1 MEEKTLKERLVHIFI
16 ISIFC
21 SLYFLVATI
30 SMINSVAFFDL
41 SHSGLMSWSLAIGF
55 EIGAAASLAAI
66 IILDKTN
73 KTMVWS
79 LFLLLTS
86 FQMMANSFHAFINL
100 EDYMGWIE
108 LFGLEEEEPIV
119 QKRILSIVSGAILP
133 VVALG
138 FIKSLVDY
146 IRPEEPNNT
155 SQPTAYVSN
164 EIPEINKDDIPQEAK
179 DWKGAFDINKPI
191 EKEISFEER
200 EAMNE
205 ERMNIIGQN
214 GNDGI
219 HYDEIETNIPGSAE
233 PVVEEIIPDV
243 SEEQPDED
251 LYSRDANQATIPT
264 TVGEVVIAPETVNND
279 TDNADDNKP
288 EKPIIEE
295 HITPVGDPIII
306 PTEPAV
312 KREPRNIVAR
322 GFVRQA
328 GESKP

>member
-1 MEEKTLKERLVHIFI
+1 MEEKTLKERLVHYFI

-73 KTMVWS
+73 KTMIWG

-100 EDYMGWIE
+100 ENYMGWIE
-108 LFGLEEEEPIV
+108 LFGLEEAEPIY

-146 IRPEEPNNT
+146 IRPE
-155 SQPTAYVSN
+155 QPETTDQEEFPIIEAALR
-164 EIPEINKDDIPQEAK
+164 KD
-179 DWKGAFDINKPI
+179 AFDI
-191 EKEISFEER
+191 
-200 EAMNE
+200 
-205 ERMNIIGQN
+205 
-214 GNDGI
+214 
-219 HYDEIETNIPGSAE
+219 ETPVAGSAE
-233 PVVEEIIPDV
+233 PIREERINPSDPYPIDEDFSKEIIPDV
-243 SEEQPDED
+243 VEKQPEEDS
-251 LYSRDANQATIPT
+251 YSRDAIIAKPSVV
-264 TVGEVVIAPETVNND
+264 VGEVHIAPETVIK
-279 TDNADDNKP
+279 TDNAVADIV
-288 EKPIIEE
+288 EEPIPTSQT
-295 HITPVGDPIII
+295 TPVGDPIVL
-306 PTEPAV
+306 PTTQPPI
-312 KREPRNIVAR
+312 KSGPRKDPLTSR
-322 GFVRQA
+322 PFLRPGKKQ
-328 GESKP
+328 

>member
-1 MEEKTLKERLVHIFI
+1 MNTVKEKLLHYFI

-73 KTMVWS
+73 KTMVWG

-100 EDYMGWIE
+100 ENYMGWIE
-108 LFGLEEEEPIV
+108 LFGLEEAEPIY

-146 IRPEEPNNT
+146 VRPEDTDNIP
-155 SQPTAYVSN
+155 QPTAYVSD
-164 EIPEINKDDIPQEAK
+164 EIPKEASV
-179 DWKGAFDINKPI
+179 AESAEPII
-191 EKEISFEER
+191 EKEIIPIVS
-200 EAMNE
+200 
-205 ERMNIIGQN
+205 
-214 GNDGI
+214 
-219 HYDEIETNIPGSAE
+219 DEIPEEAKQWKNAFDIETPVAGSAE
-233 PVVEEIIPDV
+233 PIIEKEIIPAV
-243 SEEQPDED
+243 SEELPEED
-251 LYSRDANQATIPT
+251 LYSRDADKAITPVEI
-264 TVGEVVIAPETVNND
+264 GEVHIAPETVITEEQIVD
-279 TDNADDNKP
+279 VVV
-288 EKPIIEE
+288 EPIHTE
-295 HITPVGDPIII
+295 HITPVGDPIVI
-306 PTEPAV
+306 PTPETQIPQKTIKV
-312 KREPRNIVAR
+312 PLTKRP
-322 GFVRQA
+322 FVRSS
-328 GESKP
+328 GLESKP

>member
-1 MEEKTLKERLVHIFI
+1 MKEKTLKERLLHIFI

-73 KTMVWS
+73 KTMVWG

-100 EDYMGWIE
+100 ENYMGWIE
-108 LFGLEEEEPIV
+108 LFGLEETEPIY

-146 IRPEEPNNT
+146 IRPE
-155 SQPTAYVSN
+155 QPEVLN
-164 EIPEINKDDIPQEAK
+164 EIPN
-179 DWKGAFDINKPI
+179 
-191 EKEISFEER
+191 
-200 EAMNE
+200 
-205 ERMNIIGQN
+205 
-214 GNDGI
+214 
-219 HYDEIETNIPGSAE
+219 IETPVAGSAE
-233 PVVEEIIPDV
+233 PVTQELYEDHITKIIPDV
-243 SEEQPDED
+243 SEELLEED
-251 LYSRDANQATIPT
+251 LYSRDAKEAIIPAEI
-264 TVGEVVIAPETVNND
+264 GEVHIAPEIVK
-279 TDNADDNKP
+279 TDDAVANVV
-288 EKPIIEE
+288 EKPVPME
-295 HITPVGDPIII
+295 HITPVGDPIVI
-306 PTEPAV
+306 PTPETQIPI
-312 KREPRNIVAR
+312 K
-322 GFVRQA
+322 QA
-328 GESKP
+328 KPPLSGRPFIRSSESKP

>member
-1 MEEKTLKERLVHIFI
+1 MEEHKTLREKLVHLFI
-16 ISIFC
+16 IGIFV

-73 KTMVWS
+73 KTMVWG

-86 FQMMANSFHAFINL
+86 FQMMANSYHAFSNL

-108 LFGLEEEEPIV
+108 LFGLEEEEPIF

-133 VVALG
+133 LVALG

-146 IRPEEPNNT
+146 IRPE
-155 SQPTAYVSN
+155 QPEV
-164 EIPEINKDDIPQEAK
+164 IPTDPL
-179 DWKGAFDINKPI
+179 
-191 EKEISFEER
+191 KEETIKVPPSYDE
-200 EAMNE
+200 NE

-219 HYDEIETNIPGSAE
+219 HYDEIETPIAGSAE
-233 PVVEEIIPDV
+233 PIIEEIIPAEG
-243 SEEQPDED
+243 EELPEED
-251 LYSRDANQATIPT
+251 LYSRDANKATIPT
-264 TVGEVVIAPETVNND
+264 EIGEVIIAPETVNID
-279 TDNADDNKP
+279 TDNADANKS
-288 EKPIIEE
+288 EKPVTAE
-295 HITPVGDPIII
+295 HIITNEPVKPVTVNTPVYTP
-306 PTEPAV
+306 PPSP
-312 KREPRNIVAR
+312 PRNIEVTRVLR
-322 GFVRQA
+322 GLQHRSS